1 MRLKS
6 QGNIDKDAQ
15 LPEGV
20 EFRKDLIWDQIQKEQ
35 PRKRPVFWWLAA
47 ACLLVGIAFLFY
59 PRAKDESVIL
69 PIIAQNNTLEPKVN
83 VVPEVISEIEVLQE
97 SEIKLVEIK
106 ERELVTPLIV
116 EKENPVFTDS
126 SSNLD
131 LTFIDSQ
138 KTIKPMVAIVPIIQA
153 KADQELS
160 PAALRL
166 QKSLRKMNPN
176 KLSDQILIVEKFNLL
191 RELTSYQ
198 SQSASG
204 SQLPNSIF
212 QLPKK
217 NRNENN

>member
-1 MRLKS
+1 
-6 QGNIDKDAQ
+6 
-15 LPEGV
+15 
-20 EFRKDLIWDQIQKEQ
+20 
-35 PRKRPVFWWLAA
+35 
-47 ACLLVGIAFLFY
+47 
-59 PRAKDESVIL
+59 
-69 PIIAQNNTLEPKVN
+69 
-83 VVPEVISEIEVLQE
+83 VPEVISEIEVLQE